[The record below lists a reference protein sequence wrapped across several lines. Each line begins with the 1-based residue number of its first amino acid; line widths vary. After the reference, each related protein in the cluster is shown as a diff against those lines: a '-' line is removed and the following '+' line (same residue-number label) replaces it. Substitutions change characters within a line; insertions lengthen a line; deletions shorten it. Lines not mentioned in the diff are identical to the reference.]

1 MYAIAL
7 VLFAA
12 TAAVLLPNPGSPE
25 TRVSGAPAFS
35 KKEPGLLSSDKWAL
49 LKPWSWGDGNPCDPP
64 ASATLSLSSNS
75 FA

>member
-12 TAAVLLPNPGSPE
+12 TAAVLLPNP
-25 TRVSGAPAFS
+25 RVSGVPAFS

-64 ASATLSLSSNS
+64 ASAILSLSSNS